1 MNMQRQQK
9 ISVKILNSAN
19 PSGSVI
25 QTDAAYTSDG
35 NYVASV
41 IDANRNSTAYTYEEN
56 NGTMLTM
63 REPGETFTTRTQYQ
77 YDSMN
82 RLTQVG
88 KIVSNIGVGATY
100 VHADYTYDGDRLKT
114 IFHTNNADEG
124 TTYTFS
130 YGPFDRGIY
139 AMQYIAYLDIQSPL
153 FCRCWHL
160 YQRCQGR

>member
-56 NGTMLTM
+56 NGKMLTM

-130 YGPFDRGIY
+130 YGPFDLLTKV
-139 AMQYIAYLDIQSPL
+139 A
-153 FCRCWHL
+153 CRKSYVS
-160 YQRCQGR
+160 YQQL